1 MKKAERIYR
10 EILINVLNNKLSFT
24 QSEISKNCQVALGYV
39 NEVIKNLEQIK
50 ALQIMQRSFKI
61 IDPSRILMH
70 WAVIRKINNEAV
82 SFSIDL
88 SVEELEKT
96 IPGVALFTAFS
107 AWKFLKKRV
116 PADYREVY
124 IYVHEKDKKI
134 FDLWLSKQKTNKNKL
149 PNLYI
154 IYSKD
159 NHLFKNS
166 KNNIVPIPQIAAD
179 IYSISNISSKY
190 FFSEITKG
198 YEELS
203 LEV

>member
-24 QSEISKNCQVALGYV
+24 QLEISKNCQVALGYV
-39 NEVIKNLEQIK
+39 NKVIKNLEQIK

-61 IDPSRILMH
+61 IDPSRILMQ
-70 WAVIRKINNEAV
+70 WAVMRKINNESL

-88 SVEELEKT
+88 NVEELEKM

-116 PADYREVY
+116 PADYREIYV
-124 IYVHEKDKKI
+124 YVHEKDKKI
-134 FDLWLSKQKTNKNKL
+134 FELWLSKQKTNKNRL

-159 NHLFKNS
+159 EHLFRNG
-166 KNNIVPIPQIAAD
+166 KNNVAPIPQIVVD
-179 IYSISNISSKY
+179 TYSISNISSKY
-190 FFSEITKG
+190 FFSEMIKE
-198 YEELS
+198 YEEFS